1 MDNVW
6 HTCASWDES
15 LLKTEISSFK
25 HIFTEIQSGYI
36 TKHEDDQNFRWHSPI
51 SMQKIVVAL
60 QPIFKDL
67 KYKSVVT
74 GTTQKL
80 GVRKE
85 LLRMGKKNKGMFK
98 VIAFKK

>member
-15 LLKTEISSFK
+15 LLKREISSFK

-51 SMQKIVVAL
+51 SMQRIVVAL
-60 QPIFKDL
+60 QPIFK
-67 KYKSVVT
+67 VT
-74 GTTQKL
+74 GTTQKI